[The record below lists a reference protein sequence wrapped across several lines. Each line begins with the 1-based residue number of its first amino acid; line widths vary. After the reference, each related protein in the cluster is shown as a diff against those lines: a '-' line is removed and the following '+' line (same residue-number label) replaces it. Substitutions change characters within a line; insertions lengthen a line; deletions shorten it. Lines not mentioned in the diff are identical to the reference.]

1 MRLNLPKCACGAF
14 LLAATSIWT
23 VAAQEPRV
31 EIGKRATAIPKVCE
45 SVAPARVEG
54 EVDVPALVREAQ
66 CKGAGDMLSDYTYVM
81 SYTHRARKDK
91 GQVKEETLTY
101 EVYMPTLKSG
111 TYARGVL
118 LMTSRDGVPVPP
130 ALLEKERRRAGE
142 RLEKE
147 EKEISRAPHPRA
159 EGAPVSSVAGMLPLG
174 MYTRSGINPTSFGF
188 KRGGAVLDI
197 QTFLWACDL
206 KLVRRERRDGR
217 EALVFTFNARPD
229 AQLAPNEQYIAQ
241 LSGMMWIDAED
252 RIVMRLAG
260 WPSAGAVA
268 TKKTSEKVKSKTPPA
283 PALPPGEGPP
293 AVLVEMARLP
303 EGVWL
308 PREIRLN
315 GSDYPTLFDRI
326 TYSVNFTYGEYKR
339 FNTET
344 KDVHLNPPKPR

>member
-1 MRLNLPKCACGAF
+1 MRFAL
-14 LLAATSIWT
+14 LLAAISFRT

-31 EIGKRATAIPKVCE
+31 EVGRRATAIPKVCE
-45 SVAPARVEG
+45 SVAPASIEG
-54 EVDVPALVREAQ
+54 EVDMPALVKEAQ

-81 SYTHRARKDK
+81 SYTRRERKDK
-91 GQVKEETLTY
+91 GRIEEETLTY
-101 EVYMPTLKSG
+101 EVYMPTLKGG
-111 TYARGVL
+111 THGRGVL
-118 LMTSRDGVPVPP
+118 LVTSRDGVPVPP
-130 ALLEKERRRAGE
+130 AELEKERLRAGE

-147 EKEISRAPHPRA
+147 EEKNARV
-159 EGAPVSSVAGMLPLG
+159 PVSAAAPASERVTGMLPLG
-174 MYTRSGINPTSFGF
+174 MYGRTGINRATFGF
-188 KRGGAVLDI
+188 KRGGAALDI
-197 QTFLWACDL
+197 HTFLRTCEL

-217 EALVFTFNARPD
+217 EAMVFTFNARPD
-229 AQLAPNEQYIAQ
+229 AQLGASEQYVAQ
-241 LSGMMWIDAED
+241 LSGMIWIDADD
-252 RIVMRLAG
+252 RIVTRLVG
-260 WPSAGAVA
+260 WPSAVAVA
-268 TKKTSEKVKSKTPPA
+268 TKKSTAKVKEKVPAA

-344 KDVHLNPPKPR
+344 KDVRLNPPKPR